1 VGLGRDFVGGVGS
14 DYATPVTPW
23 PIETHRVRCEHTGVD
38 HVVWVATP
46 NRYAAVDEPF
56 PLLLV
61 LDAPWMFGTVVD
73 ATRIMSMSRE
83 APEAVVAGL
92 GFATDQMSEYLRQR
106 ARWLTPTPWV
116 PPTGTGVKGVEADEC
131 GRAAEHAAFVID
143 QLLPFV
149 EDAYRTSER
158 TFVGHSFSALFGLRL
173 LLLEPETFRRYLLAS
188 PSIWWD
194 ERAVLDLESERART
208 ESDLPARVFL
218 SAGSL
223 EHGDPPFDMAPN
235 IEELAGRLRSRG
247 YPSLV
252 LDHQVMPGDAHS
264 STIGAAV
271 SRGLRSLFVPA

>member
-1 VGLGRDFVGGVGS
+1 M
-14 DYATPVTPW
+14 TPGPMNPW
-23 PIETHRVRCEHTGVD
+23 PIDTHRVRCERTGVD

-46 NRYAAVDEPF
+46 NRYPDVDEPF

-61 LDAPWMFGTVVD
+61 LDAPWTFGTVVD

-92 GFATDQMSEYLRQR
+92 GFATDRMSEYLRQR

-116 PPTGTGVKGVEADEC
+116 PPTATGVKGVEAHEC
-131 GRAAEHAAFVID
+131 GRAAEHTTFVVD
-143 QLLPFV
+143 QLLPFL
-149 EDAYRTSER
+149 EGTYRTSER
-158 TFVGHSFSALFGLRL
+158 TLVGHSFSALFALRL
-173 LLLEPETFRRYLLAS
+173 LLLEPATFRRYLLAS

-194 ERAVLDLESERART
+194 DRAVLEIESERART
-208 ESDLPARVFL
+208 ETDLAAQVFL

-223 EHGDPPFDMAPN
+223 ESGDPPFDMAPN
-235 IEELAGRLRSRG
+235 VEELAGRLRSRG
-247 YPSLV
+247 YPSLD

-271 SRGLRSLFVPA
+271 SKGLRSLFAPV